1 MKRKV
6 SEELPPEYDALK
18 QQLAESRAR
27 EREVSENLVSMQ
39 EKHKSLMETHAAMQQ
54 AFQQVRMNRQWC
66 ANSHVMY
73 HSSQMCWMSV
83 K

>member
-27 EREVSENLVSMQ
+27 EREVSENLASMQ
-39 EKHKSLMETHAAMQQ
+39 EKHKSLMETHDAMQQ

-66 ANSHVMY
+66 ATNHDMY
-73 HSSQMCWMSV
+73 H
-83 K
+83 